1 MRNVQNGVFEC
12 LSYSSCSRVACFP
25 SLSTGIFVRPE
36 TGRQTSSTGQLSLY
50 DSMESHLTAAVL
62 QVETNVVVADTT
74 DPSVTPSK
82 SPPQWTTPPA
92 R

>member
-1 MRNVQNGVFEC
+1 M
-12 LSYSSCSRVACFP
+12 LSVSF
-25 SLSTGIFVRPE
+25 
-36 TGRQTSSTGQLSLY
+36 
-50 DSMESHLTAAVL
+50 DSHLCPPRGHLKRHFSMGSQLPAAVA